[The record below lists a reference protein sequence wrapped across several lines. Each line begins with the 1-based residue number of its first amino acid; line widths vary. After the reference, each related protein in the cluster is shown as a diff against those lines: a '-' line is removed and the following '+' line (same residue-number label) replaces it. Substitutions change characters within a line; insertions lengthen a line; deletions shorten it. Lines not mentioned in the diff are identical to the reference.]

1 MLPSRDK
8 YILSVL
14 ILYYYIY
21 NNERNYIKKN
31 LDKLFLIKDFINN
44 GFLPEFIDII
54 YILSIFLGIF
64 TIISKNP
71 VVSVLF
77 LIGLFVNI
85 SVLLISVGFTFIG
98 LSYILVY
105 VGAVSILFLFILML
119 INIRIS
125 ELLNETNNDVPLA
138 VLTVILFYFII
149 AQVLPVNLVDKN
161 ISSNFVSFFSGSLN
175 QQNLNNYNF
184 SEEIVYASSKSWDSS
199 LVDIT
204 QITSIGNVMYT
215 NYAIWL
221 IIVSIV
227 LLLAMVGSIVITI
240 KQK

>member
-1 MLPSRDK
+1 MK
-8 YILSVL
+8 EI
-14 ILYYYIY
+14 
-21 NNERNYIKKN
+21 IKKN

-71 VVSVLF
+71 IVSVLF

-149 AQVLPVNLVDKN
+149 AQVLPVNLVDN
-161 ISSNFVSFFSGSLN
+161 NVSSNFFSFFNGSLN

-184 SEEIVYASSKSWDSS
+184 SEEIVYASSKS
-199 LVDIT
+199 
-204 QITSIGNVMYT
+204 
-215 NYAIWL
+215 
-221 IIVSIV
+221 
-227 LLLAMVGSIVITI
+227 
-240 KQK
+240 

>member
-1 MLPSRDK
+1 
-8 YILSVL
+8 
-14 ILYYYIY
+14 
-21 NNERNYIKKN
+21 

-44 GFLPEFIDII
+44 GFLPELLNII

-71 VVSVLF
+71 IVSVLF

-138 VLTVILFYFII
+138 VLTVILFYSII
-149 AQVLPVNLVDKN
+149 AQVLPVNLVDN
-161 ISSNFVSFFSGSLN
+161 DISSNFLSFFNGSLN
-175 QQNLNNYNF
+175 QKNLNNYNF
-184 SEEIVYASSKSWDSS
+184 SEEIVYASSKS
-199 LVDIT
+199 
-204 QITSIGNVMYT
+204 
-215 NYAIWL
+215 
-221 IIVSIV
+221 
-227 LLLAMVGSIVITI
+227 
-240 KQK
+240 

>member
-1 MLPSRDK
+1 MSSNLLLPSRDK

-85 SVLLISVGFTFIG
+85 SVLLISVGFTFVG

-125 ELLNETNNDVPLA
+125 ELLNETNNDIPLA
-138 VLTVILFYFII
+138 VLSDILFYFRI
-149 AQVLPVNLVDKN
+149 AHVLPVNLVDKN
-161 ISSNFVSFFSGSLN
+161 ISSNF
-175 QQNLNNYNF
+175 
-184 SEEIVYASSKSWDSS
+184 
-199 LVDIT
+199 
-204 QITSIGNVMYT
+204 
-215 NYAIWL
+215 
-221 IIVSIV
+221 
-227 LLLAMVGSIVITI
+227 
-240 KQK
+240 

>member
-1 MLPSRDK
+1 MK
-8 YILSVL
+8 EI
-14 ILYYYIY
+14 
-21 NNERNYIKKN
+21 IKKN

-71 VVSVLF
+71 IVSVLF

-184 SEEIVYASSKSWDSS
+184 SEEIVYASSKS
-199 LVDIT
+199 
-204 QITSIGNVMYT
+204 
-215 NYAIWL
+215 
-221 IIVSIV
+221 
-227 LLLAMVGSIVITI
+227 
-240 KQK
+240 